1 VNPVF
6 STRRLIVRR
15 WVIDDAAS
23 AFRLYGDARV
33 WAYIGGGSGHSSI
46 DVSREWLQRVI
57 DGDAA
62 ESGLGCWAIV
72 DRASNRA
79 IGAALLVPFPG
90 TDEIEIGYHLAHDA
104 WGHGFATEV
113 AVGLVRYGFVVL
125 GLARIIAVASP
136 DNLASRRVLEQAGLT
151 GQGTRNYHGTE
162 KVLYIVDAD
171 QPSPV
176 MPE

>member
-1 VNPVF
+1 MNPVF

-15 WVIDDAAS
+15 WVISDAAS

-46 DVSREWLQRVI
+46 EVSREWLQRVI
-57 DGDAA
+57 DGDDA

-72 DRASNRA
+72 DRASNRV
-79 IGAALLVPFPG
+79 IGSALLVPFPG
-90 TDEIEIGYHLAHDA
+90 SDEIEIGYHLAHEA
-104 WGHGFATEV
+104 WGHGVATEV

-136 DNLASRRVLEQAGLT
+136 DNLASRRVLEKAGLT

-162 KVLYIVDAD
+162 KLLYVVGAD
-171 QPSPV
+171 RRDRFIPD
-176 MPE
+176 